1 MTNSNIFAEDKLFA
15 TLDPTSRRLRFPEE
29 VEVIITDTVGFI
41 RNLPDEL
48 LQAFK
53 ATLEELYE
61 ADLLVHVVDISNP
74 RFVDQMKVVE
84 DILHEL
90 DLGNIPCLRVFN
102 KTDRVDK
109 DFVKNQLKSYDGI
122 PLSAL
127 DSSTFGPF
135 MQAAQRIVMKKWEG
149 VR

>member
-1 MTNSNIFAEDKLFA
+1 M
-15 TLDPTSRRLRFPEE
+15 
-29 VEVIITDTVGFI
+29 
-41 RNLPDEL
+41 

-84 DILHEL
+84 DLLQDL
-90 DLGNIPCLRVFN
+90 DLGSIPCLRVFN
-102 KTDRVDK
+102 KIDRVDK
-109 DFVKNQLKSYDGI
+109 DFVRNQLKNYDGI
-122 PLSAL
+122 ALSAL
-127 DSSTFGPF
+127 DSSTFRPF
-135 MQAAQRIVMKKWEG
+135 MLEAQRIVMKKWEG